1 MRSHA
6 LLLVWLLPGVAAL
19 GFTYVYPVANLFWL
33 SLHRISGYRRTYVGL
48 RNYEYLLRDE
58 QFWEALRHNIQLL
71 ACVPIL
77 TVASIALAALL
88 YERPWGA
95 RAYQTLIFLPYVL
108 AVPAVGVIAAR
119 FLELNGTVNTVLR
132 AIGLDFAALDWL
144 GSPRY
149 ALFTLMG
156 VIIWK
161 ELGFGVVLMF
171 TRMLSVSAD
180 LYEAA
185 MLDGAGWFERHRTI
199 SVPQIRDVILFYVI
213 IEGITMLSWVFGY
226 VYIISNGTGGPGTS
240 TMVTELYIYRK
251 AFGYGT
257 GALGIAAA
265 AAFALFLASLVL
277 MVASAVRGAKEE

>member
-1 MRSHA
+1 
-6 LLLVWLLPGVAAL
+6 
-19 GFTYVYPVANLFWL
+19 VANLFWL
-33 SLHRISGYRRTYVGL
+33 SLHRVSGYRRTYVGL
-48 RNYEYLLRDE
+48 RNYDYLLRDDG
-58 QFWEALRHNIQLL
+58 FWEALRHNLTL
-71 ACVPIL
+71 MACVPVL
-77 TVASIALAALL
+77 AVASVALAALL

-95 RAYQTLIFLPYVL
+95 RVYQTLIFLPYVL

-156 VIIWK
+156 AIVWK

-171 TRMLSVSAD
+171 TRMLSVPAE

-185 MLDGAGWFERHRTI
+185 TLDGAGWFERHRAI

-265 AAFALFLASLVL
+265 AAFALFLSCLAL
-277 MVASAVRGAKEE
+277 MVASALWGRKEE